1 MGLMLA
7 AANSKIE
14 SLPLT
19 GWKVRTNHQG
29 CLLFSTHV
37 LWQSH
42 AHTRTLMHIYT
53 HTHEMGEEGGT
64 ETERKRNTQRKKQM
78 VLKGEWCPM
87 IFRVLGD
94 LDRLGLPQH
103 RQRTLERLRTVLRVP

>member
-1 MGLMLA
+1 M
-7 AANSKIE
+7 
-14 SLPLT
+14 
-19 GWKVRTNHQG
+19 
-29 CLLFSTHV
+29 
-37 LWQSH
+37 
-42 AHTRTLMHIYT
+42 HTRAHLCTYIYT
-53 HTHEMGEEGGT
+53 HTHEMGEERGT
-64 ETERKRNTQRKKQM
+64 ESETHREKEKHTERKRQM